1 MSTRV
6 VRCLCFLLLF
16 QACTHGRE
24 LKLAVVAKSV
34 DASAARTLAGLGVER
49 VVLDGGQRD
58 GAAKASVSVAR
69 QAGFDVCLMGGGG
82 ESGERFIV
90 DLRPAPRIAEPD
102 LAGECQTRFG
112 FLPPETAA
120 PGSVEH
126 GLVLKLKGEIAL
138 RRAQALKQKGGKVIA
153 LAPVTALRLS
163 AATTHFLDLV
173 PAVQQGWLDE
183 VWLDGVD
190 RHQPILLKLRAK
202 HPLQVWQWLD
212 MGQFDSVKLGQ
223 VRSIESLDGVVLAGG
238 EPDPVA
244 LVKRFQ
250 SMVKAFAAH
259 EARMQTLQQALASGK
274 FACVAGLDAKHR
286 DNQATV
292 HGVAQQ
298 FRPSA
303 SGACRL
309 VRIFATIRGGTDPAL
324 PALTVR
330 LLDMPPKEAGKPL
343 ATAEIEPWQFALE
356 PNYRWG
362 MAAFE
367 PAVPLERGKD
377 YWLHLPHVAAGGVT
391 YVWGCAKPGKY
402 APGQG
407 WSRRYDYSQMD
418 WIFEVY
424 VKP

>member
-6 VRCLCFLLLF
+6 VRRLLLLLLF
-16 QACTHGRE
+16 GVCAHGSE
-24 LKLAVVAKSV
+24 LKLAVAAKSL
-34 DASAARTLAGLGVER
+34 DAPAARALAGLGVAR

-58 GAAKASVSVAR
+58 GAAKASLSVAR
-69 QAGFDVCLMGGGG
+69 QAGLDACLMGGRAG
-82 ESGERFIV
+82 SAACFVV
-90 DLRPAPRIAEPD
+90 DLRPAPRLAEPD
-102 LAGECQTRFG
+102 LAAECQTRFG
-112 FLPPETAA
+112 FRSEAAA

-126 GLVLKLKGEIAL
+126 GLVLKLKGEAAL
-138 RRAQALKQKGGKVIA
+138 RRAQVLKQKGGKVIA
-153 LAPVTALRLS
+153 LVPVTALRLN
-163 AATTHFLDLV
+163 AATTHFLDLA
-173 PAVQQGWLDE
+173 PAVEQGWLDE
-183 VWLDGVD
+183 VWLDGID
-190 RHQPILLKLRAK
+190 RHQPMLLKLRAK
-202 HPLQVWQWLD
+202 HPLQIWQWLD

-223 VRSIESLDGVVLAGG
+223 VRSIESLDGIVLAGG
-238 EPDPVA
+238 DPDPVA
-244 LVKRFQ
+244 LVKRFRG
-250 SMVKAFAAH
+250 MTEAFAAH
-259 EARMQTLQQALASGK
+259 EARMQALQQALASGK
-274 FACVAGLDAKHR
+274 FMCVAGLDAKHR
-286 DNQATV
+286 NNQATV

-309 VRIFATIRGGTDPAL
+309 VRVFATIRGGTDPAL

-330 LLDMPPKEAGKPL
+330 LLDRPPKEAGKPL
-343 ATAEIEPWQFALE
+343 ASAKIEPWQFALE

-362 MAAFE
+362 VAAFE

-402 APGQG
+402 DAGQG